1 MGNTNSS
8 TRESRTTSSRSRS
21 GTANDGSSNT
31 GSNENSMYNVRSGRG
46 SRQNLSFLHLG
57 SSSRGDQ
64 QRTEEPRRETKQERE
79 ARKREKERVA
89 RENERERSMKEE
101 GVDGGYLVTLG
112 TYVGPEDF
120 NKTVVRQ
127 LMIERRLAPFWKGL
141 NDHSESWTENQLVA
155 VARGLALPAPDDPP
169 LPDLETTTGS
179 DVDSLT
185 IPIASRSQSYQSE
198 HMSPP
203 SSATFPRPGGS
214 SLPSASASRGLFR
227 DRAKTLASL
236 GTSNKNNNASSTSI
250 APQEIRLPRE
260 PRVNGSPLEAV
271 LYKDASECPICF
283 MYYPPY
289 LNKTRCCDQPICS
302 ECFVQIKRPDPHPP
316 EHHDDDGNPTTDE
329 EGLLVSEPAACPF
342 CVTPEFGVSYQPP
355 TFRRGLVYSG
365 PVSSPAPT
373 SAPSPD
379 ASSLSLAAPPG
390 RRRTTSLS
398 ASAPTVITTDRVRP
412 DWAKKLA
419 DARAHALRRSA
430 AATALHNAAYMLG
443 NQQPSDS
450 RSFGGL
456 GRRRRT
462 LLADTSASA
471 SGSGTP
477 RADNGQVGSLSELI
491 AHIEGQGSSTEPRP
505 SGRRSRAHDLEDL
518 MMMEAIRLSLA
529 SEEDRKRK
537 EEKEVRKEAKKR
549 EKEAA
554 KEAKKAEKAAK
565 KSGSLYNASMNGSTA
580 TWSDMTRSTSNI
592 PRPQTAVSTASSPP
606 PAPPSVIGKG
616 KAPATTS
623 YGFNPLSEPTSTL
636 NTEVAEQTAD
646 SQRHLEESRANL
658 PQATQPISFPEA
670 LQNRSHLRHISN
682 ASSAASSMLD
692 SAPGSYQQRML
703 NHQISPN
710 TSATVL
716 DDGTGTPDTQSGTPG
731 NDVNT
736 EPMFNFKSLSEMI
749 RNDDKDRDADH
760 VEFFEQKPEE
770 ERKVSVASIASNSR
784 VNGSDGSSGLS
795 PLNEDERESTRHGD
809 AVQVNDETMSQTQRN
824 ETKHAGDVNVLHTS
838 GTSTN

>member
-1 MGNTNSS
+1 MGNTSSS
-8 TRESRTTSSRSRS
+8 TRESRTPSSRSRA
-21 GTANDGSSNT
+21 GTANNGSSTNGT
-31 GSNENSMYNVRSGRG
+31 VENSMYNVRSGRG

-64 QRTEEPRRETKQERE
+64 PRTEEPRRETKQERE
-79 ARKREKERVA
+79 VRKRDKERLA

-141 NDHSESWTENQLVA
+141 NDHSDSWTENQLVA
-155 VARGLALPAPDDPP
+155 VARGLPLPAPDDPP
-169 LPDLETTTGS
+169 LPDVEATTGS

-185 IPIASRSQSYQSE
+185 IPISSRSQSYQSD
-198 HMSPP
+198 HTSTPQ
-203 SSATFPRPGGS
+203 SATFPRPGTA
-214 SLPSASASRGLFR
+214 SLPSGSASRGLFR

-236 GTSNKNNNASSTSI
+236 GTSNRNNNASSTSI
-250 APQEIRLPRE
+250 APQEIRLPRD

-271 LYKDASECPICF
+271 LYKDAAECPICF
-283 MYYPPY
+283 MYYPPH

-316 EHHDDDGNPTTDE
+316 EHHDDEGNPSTDE

-355 TFRRGLVYSG
+355 SFRRGLVFSG

-379 ASSLSLAAPPG
+379 ASTLSLAVPHG

-443 NQQPSDS
+443 NQQPTDS

-462 LLADTSASA
+462 LLTDNSASA
-471 SGSGTP
+471 SGTGTP

-529 SEEDRKRK
+529 SEEDRKKK
-537 EEKEVRKEAKKR
+537 EEKEVRKETKRR

-554 KEAKKAEKAAK
+554 KDAKKAEKVAK
-565 KSGSLYNASMNGSTA
+565 KSGSLYSSSMNGSTVA
-580 TWSDMTRSTSNI
+580 WSDMTRSTSNI
-592 PRPQTAVSTASSPP
+592 PRPQTALSTASSPP
-606 PAPPSVIGKG
+606 PAAPPIVGKG
-616 KAPATTS
+616 KAPATTA
-623 YGFNPLSEPTSTL
+623 YGFSPLTEPTSTL

-682 ASSAASSMLD
+682 ASSAASSVLD
-692 SAPGSYQQRML
+692 SAPGSYQQR
-703 NHQISPN
+703 SPN
-710 TSATVL
+710 YHMSPNASATVL
-716 DDGTGTPDTQSGTPG
+716 DDGTGTPDTQSGTPS

-736 EPMFNFKSLSEMI
+736 ESMFNFKSLTEMI

-760 VEFFEQKPEE
+760 VEFFEQQPQQ
-770 ERKVSVASIASNSR
+770 ERNPSIASSSK
-784 VNGSDGSSGLS
+784 GDASSGLRAS
-795 PLNEDERESTRHGD
+795 NENNGGMMRHGD
-809 AVQVNDETMSQTQRN
+809 AVQVHDGTPSKMRQS
-824 ETKHAGDVNVLHTS
+824 ETKHAGDVDVLHTS

>member
-8 TRESRTTSSRSRS
+8 TRESRTTGSRSRS
-21 GTANDGSSNT
+21 GTANNASSSN
-31 GSNENSMYNVRSGRG
+31 GAAENSMYNVRSGRT

-64 QRTEEPRRETKQERE
+64 ARTEEPRRETKQERE
-79 ARKREKERVA
+79 ARKREKERVI
-89 RENERERSMKEE
+89 RENEREKSMKEE
-101 GVDGGYLVTLG
+101 GVDGGFLVTLG

-120 NKTVVRQ
+120 NKPVVRQ

-141 NDHSESWTENQLVA
+141 NDHSDSWTENQLVA
-155 VARGLALPAPDDPP
+155 VVRGLPLPAPDDPP
-169 LPDLETTTGS
+169 LPDPEPVTGS
-179 DVDSLT
+179 DVESLT
-185 IPIASRSQSYQSE
+185 IPISSRSQSYQSD
-198 HMSPP
+198 HTSTPQ
-203 SSATFPRPGGS
+203 SATFPRPGTS
-214 SLPSASASRGLFR
+214 SLPSVSGSRGLFR

-250 APQEIRLPRE
+250 APQEIQLPRD

-283 MYYPPY
+283 MYYPPH

-355 TFRRGLVYSG
+355 SFRRGLVYSG

-373 SAPSPD
+373 TVASPE
-379 ASSLSLAAPPG
+379 SSSTNLAVPHG

-443 NQQPSDS
+443 SQQPSDS

-462 LLADTSASA
+462 LMADTSASA
-471 SGSGTP
+471 SGAGTP
-477 RADNGQVGSLSELI
+477 RPDNGQVSSLHDYI
-491 AHIEGQGSSTEPRP
+491 AAIEGQGQGSETRA

-518 MMMEAIRLSLA
+518 MMMEAIRMSLA
-529 SEEDRKRK
+529 SEEDRKKK

-554 KEAKKAEKAAK
+554 KEAKKADKVAK
-565 KSGSLYNASMNGSTA
+565 KNGSLYSASMNGSTA
-580 TWSDMTRSTSNI
+580 AWSDMTRSTSNI

-606 PAPPSVIGKG
+606 PPAPPVIGKG
-616 KAPATTS
+616 KAPATAA
-623 YGFNPLSEPTSTL
+623 YGFNPMNEPTSTL
-636 NTEVAEQTAD
+636 NTEVAEQTAEFSN

-692 SAPGSYQQRML
+692 SAPGSYQRTP
-703 NHQISPN
+703 NHQMSPN
-710 TSATVL
+710 ASATVL

-731 NDVNT
+731 NDTNT
-736 EPMFNFKSLSEMI
+736 ESMFNFKSLTEMI

-760 VEFFEQKPEE
+760 VEFFERKPEE
-770 ERKVSVASIASNSR
+770 QRNPSVAS
-784 VNGSDGSSGLS
+784 SSKEATAGLP
-795 PLNEDERESTRHGD
+795 PLNEDERETAKHGN
-809 AVQVNDETMSQTQRN
+809 ALQVNNDTTPKMRQTETQ
-824 ETKHAGDVNVLHTS
+824 HAGDVNVLHAS
-838 GTSTN
+838 RTSTN

>member
-8 TRESRTTSSRSRS
+8 TRESRTTASRSRAA
-21 GTANDGSSNT
+21 TANNGSSSNGANDNT
-31 GSNENSMYNVRSGRG
+31 MYSVRSGRT

-64 QRTEEPRRETKQERE
+64 SRTEEPRRETKQERE
-79 ARKREKERVA
+79 ARKREKERLA
-89 RENERERSMKEE
+89 RDNERERSMKEE
-101 GVDGGYLVTLG
+101 NVDGGYLVTLG

-141 NDHSESWTENQLVA
+141 NDHSDSWTENQLVA

-169 LPDLETTTGS
+169 LPDPEVPTGS
-179 DVDSLT
+179 DLDSLT
-185 IPIASRSQSYQSE
+185 IPISSRSQSYQSD
-198 HMSPP
+198 HTSTPQ
-203 SSATFPRPGGS
+203 SATFPRPGTA
-214 SLPSASASRGLFR
+214 SLPSASGSRGLFR

-250 APQEIRLPRE
+250 APQEIQLPRD

-271 LYKDASECPICF
+271 LYKDAAECPICF
-283 MYYPPY
+283 MYYPPH

-316 EHHDDDGNPTTDE
+316 EHHDDEGNPTTDE

-355 TFRRGLVYSG
+355 SFRRGLVFSG

-373 SAPSPD
+373 SNPSPD
-379 ASSLSLAAPPG
+379 ASTLSLAVPNG

-398 ASAPTVITTDRVRP
+398 ASAPTVISTDRVRP

-443 NQQPSDS
+443 SQQPSDS

-462 LLADTSASA
+462 LMADASASA
-471 SGSGTP
+471 SGAGTP
-477 RADNGQVGSLSELI
+477 RPGDNGQVGTLSDLI
-491 AHIEGQGSSTEPRP
+491 AHIEGSGASTEPRP
-505 SGRRSRAHDLEDL
+505 TGRRSRAHDLEDL

-529 SEEDRKRK
+529 SEEDRKKK
-537 EEKEVRKEAKKR
+537 EEKEVRKEAKRR
-549 EKEAA
+549 EKESA
-554 KEAKKAEKAAK
+554 KEAKKAEKVARK
-565 KSGSLYNASMNGSTA
+565 TGSLYSASLNGSTVA
-580 TWSDMTRSTSNI
+580 WSDMTRSTSNI
-592 PRPQTAVSTASSPP
+592 PRPQTALSTTSSPP
-606 PAPPSVIGKG
+606 PPAPQVAGKG
-616 KAPATTS
+616 KAPATAA

-636 NTEVAEQTAD
+636 NTEVAEQTAG
-646 SQRHLEESRANL
+646 SQRHLEESRANM
-658 PQATQPISFPEA
+658 PQTTQPISFPET
-670 LQNRSHLRHISN
+670 LHNRSHLRHISN

-692 SAPGSYQQRML
+692 SAPGSYQRTP
-703 NHQISPN
+703 NHQMSHN
-710 TSATVL
+710 ASATVL
-716 DDGTGTPDTQSGTPG
+716 DDGTGTPDTQSGTPN

-736 EPMFNFKSLSEMI
+736 ESMFNFNSLTEMI

-770 ERKVSVASIASNSR
+770 KERNSSVASSSKVDAI
-784 VNGSDGSSGLS
+784 SGLPRLS
-795 PLNEDERESTRHGD
+795 EDERESVRHGD
-809 AVQVNDETMSQTQRN
+809 AVQVHDQTTPKMKQS
-824 ETKHAGDVNVLHTS
+824 ETKHAGDVNILN
-838 GTSTN
+838 GTRMSTK

>member
-8 TRESRTTSSRSRS
+8 TRESRTTRSRS
-21 GTANDGSSNT
+21 GTANNGTSNT
-31 GSNENSMYNVRSGRG
+31 GPNENAMYNVRSGRG

-64 QRTEEPRRETKQERE
+64 SRTEEPRRETKQERE

-127 LMIERRLAPFWKGL
+127 FMIERRLAPFWKGL
-141 NDHSESWTENQLVA
+141 NDHSDSWTENQLVA
-155 VARGLALPAPDDPP
+155 VARGLPLPAPDDPP
-169 LPDLETTTGS
+169 LPDLETTAGS
-179 DVDSLT
+179 DADSLT
-185 IPIASRSQSYQSE
+185 IPISSRSQSYQSD

-203 SSATFPRPGGS
+203 QSATFPRPGGS

-236 GTSNKNNNASSTSI
+236 GTSNKNNASSTSI

-316 EHHDDDGNPTTDE
+316 EHHDDEGNPTTDE

-355 TFRRGLVYSG
+355 SFRRGLVYSG

-379 ASSLSLAAPPG
+379 ASSVNLAAPNG

-443 NQQPSDS
+443 NQPPSDS

-456 GRRRRT
+456 GRRRRP
-462 LLADTSASA
+462 LLADNSASA

-529 SEEDRKRK
+529 SEEDRRKK

-554 KEAKKAEKAAK
+554 KEAKKADKAAK

-606 PAPPSVIGKG
+606 PAPPTVIGKG
-616 KAPATTS
+616 KAPATTA

-658 PQATQPISFPEA
+658 PQTTQPISFPEA
-670 LQNRSHLRHISN
+670 IQHRSHLRHLSN
-682 ASSAASSMLD
+682 ASSAASSMLE

-703 NHQISPN
+703 TQQISPN

-716 DDGTGTPDTQSGTPG
+716 DDGTGTPDTQSGTPS

-736 EPMFNFKSLSEMI
+736 EPMFNFNSLTEMI
-749 RNDDKDRDADH
+749 RNDDKERNADH

-770 ERKVSVASIASNSR
+770 ERKASVASNSK
-784 VNGSDGSSGLS
+784 VDGTFGLS
-795 PLNEDERESTRHGD
+795 PLNEDERETVRHGN
-809 AVQVNDETMSQTQRN
+809 ALQVNN
-824 ETKHAGDVNVLHTS
+824 ETTSRMQESETKYAGDVNVLHTS
-838 GTSTN
+838 GTSANY

>member
-1 MGNTNSS
+1 MPCTIYITDIS
-8 TRESRTTSSRSRS
+8 TDTS
-21 GTANDGSSNT
+21 
-31 GSNENSMYNVRSGRG
+31 
-46 SRQNLSFLHLG
+46 Q
-57 SSSRGDQ
+57 
-64 QRTEEPRRETKQERE
+64 
-79 ARKREKERVA
+79 
-89 RENERERSMKEE
+89 
-101 GVDGGYLVTLG
+101 
-112 TYVGPEDF
+112 
-120 NKTVVRQ
+120 
-127 LMIERRLAPFWKGL
+127 IERRLAPFWKGL
-141 NDHSESWTENQLVA
+141 NDHSDSWTENQLVA
-155 VARGLALPAPDDPP
+155 VARGLPLPAPDDPP
-169 LPDLETTTGS
+169 LPDVEATTGS

-185 IPIASRSQSYQSE
+185 IPISSRSQSYQSD
-198 HMSPP
+198 HTSTPQ
-203 SSATFPRPGGS
+203 SATFPRPGTA
-214 SLPSASASRGLFR
+214 SLPSGSASRGLFR

-236 GTSNKNNNASSTSI
+236 GTSNRNNNASSTSI
-250 APQEIRLPRE
+250 APQEIRLPRD

-271 LYKDASECPICF
+271 LYKDAAECPICF
-283 MYYPPY
+283 MYYPPH

-316 EHHDDDGNPTTDE
+316 EHHDDEGNPSTDE

-355 TFRRGLVYSG
+355 SFRRGLVFSG

-379 ASSLSLAAPPG
+379 ASTLSLVVPHG

-443 NQQPSDS
+443 NQQPTDS

-462 LLADTSASA
+462 LLTDNSASA
-471 SGSGTP
+471 SGTGTP

-529 SEEDRKRK
+529 SEEDRKKK
-537 EEKEVRKEAKKR
+537 EEKEVRKETKRR

-554 KEAKKAEKAAK
+554 KDAKKAEKVAK
-565 KSGSLYNASMNGSTA
+565 KSGSLYSASMNGSTVA
-580 TWSDMTRSTSNI
+580 WSDMTRSTSNI
-592 PRPQTAVSTASSPP
+592 PRPQTALSTASSPP
-606 PAPPSVIGKG
+606 PAAPPIVGKG
-616 KAPATTS
+616 KAPATTA
-623 YGFNPLSEPTSTL
+623 YGFNPLTEPTSTL

-682 ASSAASSMLD
+682 ASSAASSVLD
-692 SAPGSYQQRML
+692 SAPGSYQQR
-703 NHQISPN
+703 SPN
-710 TSATVL
+710 YHMSPNASATVL
-716 DDGTGTPDTQSGTPG
+716 DDGTGTPDTQSGTPS

-736 EPMFNFKSLSEMI
+736 ESMFNFKSLTEMI

-760 VEFFEQKPEE
+760 VEFFEHKPEQ
-770 ERKVSVASIASNSR
+770 ERNPSIASSSK
-784 VNGSDGSSGLS
+784 GDASSGL
-795 PLNEDERESTRHGD
+795 PALNENNGHTMRHGD
-809 AVQVNDETMSQTQRN
+809 AVQVQDGTPSKMRQS
-824 ETKHAGDVNVLHTS
+824 ETKHAGDVDVLHTS

>member
-1 MGNTNSS
+1 M
-8 TRESRTTSSRSRS
+8 
-21 GTANDGSSNT
+21 
-31 GSNENSMYNVRSGRG
+31 
-46 SRQNLSFLHLG
+46 
-57 SSSRGDQ
+57 
-64 QRTEEPRRETKQERE
+64 
-79 ARKREKERVA
+79 
-89 RENERERSMKEE
+89 
-101 GVDGGYLVTLG
+101 
-112 TYVGPEDF
+112 
-120 NKTVVRQ
+120 
-127 LMIERRLAPFWKGL
+127 APFWKGL
-141 NDHSESWTENQLVA
+141 NDHSDSWTENQLVA
-155 VARGLALPAPDDPP
+155 VARGLPLPAADDPP
-169 LPDLETTTGS
+169 LPDLEQTAGS

-185 IPIASRSQSYQSE
+185 IPISSRSQSYQSD
-198 HMSPP
+198 HTSTPQ
-203 SSATFPRPGGS
+203 SATFPRPGTA

-250 APQEIRLPRE
+250 APQEIRLPRD

-271 LYKDASECPICF
+271 LYKDAAECPICF
-283 MYYPPY
+283 MYYPPH

-316 EHHDDDGNPTTDE
+316 EHHDDEGNPTTDE

-355 TFRRGLVYSG
+355 SFRRGLVYSG

-379 ASSLSLAAPPG
+379 ASTLSLPVPHG

-443 NQQPSDS
+443 NQQTSDV

-462 LLADTSASA
+462 LLTDTSASA
-471 SGSGTP
+471 SGTGTP

-505 SGRRSRAHDLEDL
+505 SGRRNRAHDLEDL

-529 SEEDRKRK
+529 SEEDRKKK
-537 EEKEVRKEAKKR
+537 EEKEIRKETKR
-549 EKEAA
+549 RDKEAA
-554 KEAKKAEKAAK
+554 KDAKKAEKVAK
-565 KSGSLYNASMNGSTA
+565 KNGSLYSASLNGSTVA
-580 TWSDMTRSTSNI
+580 WSDMTRSTSNI
-592 PRPQTAVSTASSPP
+592 PRPQTGVSTASSPP
-606 PAPPSVIGKG
+606 PAAPPIVGKG
-616 KAPATTS
+616 KAPATTA
-623 YGFNPLSEPTSTL
+623 YGFNPLTEPTSTL

-658 PQATQPISFPEA
+658 PQATQPISFPDA

-692 SAPGSYQQRML
+692 SAPGSYQQRTPNYQM
-703 NHQISPN
+703 SPN
-710 TSATVL
+710 ASATVL
-716 DDGTGTPDTQSGTPG
+716 DDGTGTPDTHSGTPS

-736 EPMFNFKSLSEMI
+736 ESMFNFKSLTEMI

-760 VEFFEQKPEE
+760 VEFFEQKPEQ
-770 ERKVSVASIASNSR
+770 ERNPSITSSSK
-784 VNGSDGSSGLS
+784 GDPSSGL
-795 PLNEDERESTRHGD
+795 PALNEDESGMKHGS
-809 AVQVNDETMSQTQRN
+809 AVQVQDGTTSKMEQN
-824 ETKHAGDVNVLHTS
+824 ETKHAGDVDVLHTS